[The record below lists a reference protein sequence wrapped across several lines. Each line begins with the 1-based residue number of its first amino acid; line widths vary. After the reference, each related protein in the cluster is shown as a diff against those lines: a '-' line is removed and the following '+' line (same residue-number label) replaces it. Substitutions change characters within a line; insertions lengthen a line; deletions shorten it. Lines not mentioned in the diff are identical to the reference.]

1 MKYLMPHI
9 KHLMTN
15 SAFQGGGQMLRP
27 ITALALPFSKCAA
40 KALVKFNSR
49 VSTLKGG
56 VSHFGQSRIP
66 STITV
71 TFCLFVLIIS
81 CKNEV
86 KAPVERETFVHIL
99 TDMHTAEAAA
109 EGEFTTVKDSL
120 LKIYY
125 PQILKKHGVN
135 QVDFDSTM
143 TLYSREP
150 ILFDSIYAQVFRE
163 IAKIDTT
170 KH

>member
-1 MKYLMPHI
+1 
-9 KHLMTN
+9 
-15 SAFQGGGQMLRP
+15 
-27 ITALALPFSKCAA
+27 
-40 KALVKFNSR
+40 
-49 VSTLKGG
+49 
-56 VSHFGQSRIP
+56 
-66 STITV
+66 
-71 TFCLFVLIIS
+71 
-81 CKNEV
+81 
-86 KAPVERETFVHIL
+86 
-99 TDMHTAEAAA
+99 MHTAEAAA

-125 PQILKKHGVN
+125 PQILKKHGVS
-135 QVDFDSTM
+135 QVDFDSTL

>member
-1 MKYLMPHI
+1 MPHI
-9 KHLMTN
+9 RHLMTN
-15 SAFQGGGQMLRP
+15 SAFQGGGQMLRT
-27 ITALALPFSKCAA
+27 ITALAIHLLKCAA
-40 KALVKFNSR
+40 KAVVAFNSR

-56 VSHFGQSRIP
+56 VSHFWQPRI
-66 STITV
+66 TAAITF
-71 TFCLFVLIIS
+71 TFCLCILIIS
-81 CKNEV
+81 CKNKV

-125 PQILKKHGVN
+125 PQILKKHGVS
-135 QVDFDSTM
+135 QVDFDSTL

>member
-1 MKYLMPHI
+1 
-9 KHLMTN
+9 
-15 SAFQGGGQMLRP
+15 MLRT
-27 ITALALPFSKCAA
+27 ITALAIHLLKCAA

-56 VSHFGQSRIP
+56 VSHFWQSRI
-66 STITV
+66 TTAIA
-71 TFCLFVLIIS
+71 FALCLFITIIS
-81 CKNEV
+81 CKKEV
-86 KAPVERETFVHIL
+86 KAPIDRDTFVHVL

-135 QVDFDSTM
+135 QVDFDSTF

>member
-1 MKYLMPHI
+1 MKYL
-9 KHLMTN
+9 
-15 SAFQGGGQMLRP
+15 
-27 ITALALPFSKCAA
+27 ITL
-40 KALVKFNSR
+40 
-49 VSTLKGG
+49 
-56 VSHFGQSRIP
+56 
-66 STITV
+66 
-71 TFCLFVLIIS
+71 TFCIFVLIIS

-86 KAPVERETFVHIL
+86 KAPVDRDTFVHIL
-99 TDMHTAEAAA
+99 TNMHTAEAAS

-125 PQILKKHGVN
+125 AQILKKHGVR
-135 QVDFDSTM
+135 QVDFDSTL
-143 TLYSREP
+143 TLYSRQP